1 MAQAAAALSQVTRAQ
16 IRKRREWLVDVL
28 LLAPGLGYLL
38 VFMCVPLAQVVLRGF
53 GLLAIGEPSQLTLGL
68 YREVLANKIDRDSI
82 VFSLYFA
89 LGTTII
95 SLILSLVVSALLQIR
110 FPGRFIISVLYKIPL
125 VVPSLVAAFLV
136 LTIIDQ
142 GGIIARALQPY
153 GVEWPEL
160 VHDRYGLG
168 IILVLVWHNVPIMT
182 VILSAVMSG
191 ISHDVTDASRNLGA
205 SPWQVFRHV
214 TVPLSLPGIS
224 AASLLVFIGV
234 FGAFSIPSLLGAAYP
249 KAIAVVMSNE
259 VLERANWGLASAL
272 GTIVTALSA
281 VLLYV
286 YYRLIRHQEAALR

>member
-1 MAQAAAALSQVTRAQ
+1 MEQAAAAIPQM
-16 IRKRREWLVDVL
+16 IRVRVRRRREWLVDL
-28 LLAPGLGYLL
+28 LLLGPGLGYLL

-53 GLLAIGEPSQLTLGL
+53 GLLAIGTPSQFTLGF
-68 YREVLANKIDRDSI
+68 YQEIFANRIDRDSI

-89 LGTTII
+89 LGTTVL
-95 SLILSLVVSALLQIR
+95 SLILSLVVSALLQIN
-110 FPGRFIISVLYKIPL
+110 FPGRSIISVLYKIPL

-142 GGIIARALQPY
+142 GGIISRVLLPY

-191 ISHDVTDASRNLGA
+191 IPHDVSDAARNLGA
-205 SPWQVFRHV
+205 SPWQVFRNV

-259 VLERANWGLASAL
+259 VLDRANWSLASAL
-272 GTIVTALSA
+272 GTIVTAISA
-281 VLLYV
+281 ILLYV

>member
-1 MAQAAAALSQVTRAQ
+1 MS
-16 IRKRREWLVDVL
+16 
-28 LLAPGLGYLL
+28 
-38 VFMCVPLAQVVLRGF
+38 
-53 GLLAIGEPSQLTLGL
+53 
-68 YREVLANKIDRDSI
+68 DSI
-82 VFSLYFA
+82 RRITVVRDAKYSLP
-89 LGTTII
+89 
-95 SLILSLVVSALLQIR
+95 LSLMTSALLQVR

-142 GGIIARALQPY
+142 GGIISRALLPY

-191 ISHDVTDASRNLGA
+191 IPHDVTAAARNLGA
-205 SPWQVFRHV
+205 SPWQVFRNI

-249 KAIAVVMSNE
+249 NAIAVVMSNE
-259 VLERANWGLASAL
+259 VR
-272 GTIVTALSA
+272 
-281 VLLYV
+281 
-286 YYRLIRHQEAALR
+286 